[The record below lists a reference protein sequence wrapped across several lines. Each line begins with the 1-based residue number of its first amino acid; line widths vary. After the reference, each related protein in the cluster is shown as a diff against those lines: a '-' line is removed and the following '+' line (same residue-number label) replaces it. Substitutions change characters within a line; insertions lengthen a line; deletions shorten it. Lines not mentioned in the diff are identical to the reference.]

1 MEYRDIEFRVVQGI
15 DRKWKW
21 SVDLASGRRQGEALV
36 RDVAIRAAKAA
47 IDPALEAQEKE
58 RLNRP

>member
-1 MEYRDIEFRVVQGI
+1 MDYRGFEFRVVQGI

-21 SVDLASGRRQGEALV
+21 SVDLASGRRQGESLV

-47 IDPALEAQEKE
+47 IDRALEPKKE
-58 RLNRP
+58 RLDPP